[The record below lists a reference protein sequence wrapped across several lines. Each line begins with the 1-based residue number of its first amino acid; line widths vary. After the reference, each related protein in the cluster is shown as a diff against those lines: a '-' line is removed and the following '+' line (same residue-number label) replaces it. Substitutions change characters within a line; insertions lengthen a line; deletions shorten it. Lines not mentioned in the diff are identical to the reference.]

1 MPSKEFNKEL
11 DLYLAKRKTQS
22 QSFFEKL
29 GIKRISFS
37 MPKHAKYERQ
47 YEKQEPQ
54 NPETIQ
60 ETTQEV
66 IVEETTSKKPFF
78 TKILEFFK
86 KQEPEQEVD
95 IELEAEEAVEQELEE
110 QTKQLLKKL
119 HKWLKKLPPEVKQ
132 EFKQSPDFEL
142 YKQVLKAYGLVK

>member
-37 MPKHAKYERQ
+37 MPKHAKYE
-47 YEKQEPQ
+47 KQESQ
-54 NPETIQ
+54 SPETVE
-60 ETTQEV
+60 ETIQEV

-95 IELEAEEAVEQELEE
+95 IELEAEEPVEQELEE

-132 EFKQSPDFEL
+132 EFKQSQDFEL
-142 YKQVLKAYGLVK
+142 YKQVLK